1 MREAENGMLFQSFTF
16 LIFFAVTVGLTFL
29 LRGKAQRWVLLAA
42 SLFFYAYGSAAH
54 LFLLLFVILVTWGA
68 ARIVERNHSRAV
80 YVAALVLSFIPL
92 LVCKYVPFFGSEF
105 FPQHAALLKK
115 IPLPIGVSFF
125 TFQAV
130 SYLVD
135 VWRGRMKAERN
146 FFTYALFVSFFPQ
159 LVAGPIERA
168 EALLDQIKREHRFE
182 YKNAAEGLL
191 QMGIGLV
198 LKLFIADRLAYI
210 ADLAYTGPV
219 DHSGLFML
227 LATML
232 FGFQIYCDFNGYTII
247 ARGAAQVLGVRLMEN
262 FRRPYFAV
270 SCTDFWRRWH
280 ISLSSWFRDYVY
292 IPLGGNRK
300 GKLRCCG
307 NLLVTF
313 TLSGLWHGA
322 NWTYLVWGA
331 LNGVYQAGEKL
342 LGLGGERKTRAGKAF
357 GWIVTYLLI
366 TLSWV
371 FFRADDMA
379 QAMDALRAIFGIP
392 RELRGFLAGQISFGA
407 LIPTGG
413 MFLWNAA
420 LSVLGLVLLLG
431 YSLYEERGNSLVRS
445 IRALKPVWR
454 YLIYALL
461 LLAPVCFGK
470 FASGGAFIYFR
481 F

>member
-1 MREAENGMLFQSFTF
+1 MLFQSFTF

-29 LRGKAQRWVLLAA
+29 LRGWAQRMVLLAA
-42 SLFFYAYGSAAH
+42 SLFFYAYGSPAH
-54 LFLLLFVILVTWGA
+54 LLLLLLVIFITWGA
-68 ARIVERNHSRAV
+68 ARIVETNHSRAV
-80 YVAALVLSFIPL
+80 FVLALVLSFIPL

-105 FPQHAALLKK
+105 FPQYAAVLKK

-135 VWRGRMKAERN
+135 VWRGRMKAEKN
-146 FFTYALFVSFFPQ
+146 YFTYALFVSFFPQ

-168 EALLDQIKREHRFE
+168 EALLEQIKQEHRFD
-182 YKNAAEGLL
+182 YQNAAEGLL
-191 QMGIGLV
+191 QMGIGLF

-227 LATML
+227 MATML

-262 FRRPYFAV
+262 FRRPYFAT

-300 GKLRCCG
+300 GKLRCFW

-322 NWTYLVWGA
+322 NWTYLIWGA
-331 LNGVYQAGEKL
+331 LNGVYQVGEKM
-342 LGLGGERKTRAGKAF
+342 LGLGGERKTRAGKVV

-371 FFRADDMA
+371 FFRADDMT
-379 QAMDALRAIFGIP
+379 QAIDALRAIAGIP
-392 RELRGFLAGQISFGA
+392 AEVFGFAAGRISFAA

-420 LSVLGLVLLLG
+420 LSAAGLVLLLG
-431 YSLYEERGNSLVRS
+431 YSLYEERGHSLVAA
-445 IRALKPVWR
+445 IRGLRPVWR
-454 YLIYALL
+454 YAVYAALL
-461 LLAPVCFGK
+461 LASVCFGK
-470 FASGGAFIYFR
+470 FAMGGAFIYFR

>member
-1 MREAENGMLFQSFTF
+1 MLFQSYSF

-29 LRGKAQRWVLLAA
+29 LRGQAQRFVLLAA
-42 SLFFYAYGSAAH
+42 SLYFYAYGSPAH
-54 LFLLLFVILVTWGA
+54 LFLLLGVIFITWGA
-68 ARIVERNHSRAV
+68 ARLVEKKHSRAIFIT
-80 YVAALVLSFIPL
+80 ALVLSFIPL

-130 SYLVD
+130 SYLAD
-135 VWRGRMKAERN
+135 VWRGRLKAEEN

-168 EALLDQIKREHRFE
+168 EALLEQIKKEHRFDYE
-182 YKNAAEGLL
+182 DAAEGFL
-191 QMGIGLV
+191 QMGIGLF

-227 LATML
+227 MATIL

-247 ARGAAQVLGVRLMEN
+247 ARGAAQVIGVRLMQN
-262 FRRPYFAV
+262 FRRPYFAA

-300 GKLRCCG
+300 GKLRCYG

-331 LNGVYQAGEKL
+331 LNGVYQAGEKM
-342 LGLGGERKTRAGKAF
+342 LGLGGEKKTRMGRVI

-392 RELRGFLAGQISFGA
+392 RELLGFAAGSISFGA

-420 LSVLGLVLLLG
+420 LSAVGLVLLLS
-431 YSLYEERGNSLVRS
+431 YSLYEERGHSLVAL
-445 IRALKPVWR
+445 IRAQKPAWR
-454 YLIYALL
+454 YLIYAML
-461 LLAPVCFGK
+461 LLASVCFGK
-470 FASGGAFIYFR
+470 FATGGAFIYFR

>member
-1 MREAENGMLFQSFTF
+1 MLFQSYDF
-16 LIFFAVTVGLTFL
+16 LLLFAVTVGLTFL
-29 LRGKAQRWVLLAA
+29 LRQKAQRWVLLIA
-42 SLFFYAYGSAAH
+42 SLYFYAHRSPAQ
-54 LFLLLFVILVTWGA
+54 LLLLLFVVFITWATALLVEKK
-68 ARIVERNHSRAV
+68 RSRAIFV
-80 YVAALVLSFIPL
+80 SGLVLSFIPL
-92 LVCKYVPFFGSEF
+92 MVCKYVPFFGSEF
-105 FPQHAALLKK
+105 FPQHAAVLQK
-115 IPLPIGVSFF
+115 IPLPVGVSFF

-135 VWRGRMKAERN
+135 VWRGRMKAEKSY
-146 FFTYALFVSFFPQ
+146 FTYALFVSFFPQ

-168 EALLDQIKREHRFE
+168 EALLEQIKQEHRFD
-182 YKNAAEGLL
+182 YRNAAEGFL
-191 QMGIGLV
+191 QMGMGLF

-227 LATML
+227 MATML

-262 FRRPYFAV
+262 FRRPYFAT

-300 GKLRCCG
+300 GKARCCG

-331 LNGVYQAGEKL
+331 LNGVYQVGEKM
-342 LGLGGERKTRAGKAF
+342 LGLGAERKTRAGKIV

-379 QAMDALRAIFGIP
+379 QAIDALRAIAGIP
-392 RELRGFLAGQISFGA
+392 AEIVGFAAGRISFGV

-420 LSVLGLVLLLG
+420 LSMAGLVLLLG
-431 YSLYEERGNSLVRS
+431 YSLYEERGHSLVAA
-445 IRALKPVWR
+445 IRGLRPAWR
-454 YLIYALL
+454 YVVYAALL
-461 LLAPVCFGK
+461 LASVCFGK
-470 FASGGAFIYFR
+470 FAAGGAFIYFR